1 MSDFNL
7 DNDEKDY
14 NSQDEDYEKKNKGV
28 VSIEKQVKEGK
39 SFNLPIKISKVV
51 FSYSNRSFY
60 IASSEG
66 IFAFSLDSLNSVES
80 FNVPLILEANVS
92 PQQAVLAYL
101 EGNYEQAITYTIS
114 LKNMDLLDKF
124 INGIDLGKVE
134 LICKKL
140 NLNIIIILF
149 EYFGKKIENDSLF
162 QLNLIWVNS
171 LIKMRYNE
179 LKQMK
184 QSQKTFINLI
194 KILNKYQN
202 NLINVVDENSYTIS
216 YILDQ

>member
-14 NSQDEDYEKKNKGV
+14 NSQDEDYVKKNKGV

-39 SFNLPIKISKVV
+39 NFNLPIKISKVV

-66 IFAFSLDSLNSVES
+66 IFAFSLDALNSVES
-80 FNVPLILEANVS
+80 FNTPLILEANVS
-92 PQQAVLAYL
+92 PQQSVLAY
-101 EGNYEQAITYTIS
+101 
-114 LKNMDLLDKF
+114 LLDKF

-140 NLNIIIILF
+140 NLNIVVILF
-149 EYFGKKIENDSLF
+149 EYFGKKIENDSLLH
-162 QLNLIWVNS
+162 LNLIWVNS